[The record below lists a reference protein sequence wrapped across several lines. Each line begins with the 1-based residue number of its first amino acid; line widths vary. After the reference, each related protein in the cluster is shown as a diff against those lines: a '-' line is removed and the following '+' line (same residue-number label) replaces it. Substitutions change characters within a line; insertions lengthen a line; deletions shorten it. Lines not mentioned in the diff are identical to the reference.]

1 MELKRRIKFGS
12 PCEFAISLENE
23 IILDNGKLSN
33 EIDVIIFRMVHKVRI
48 I

>member
-33 EIDVIIFRMVHKVRI
+33 EIDVIILGTQSPYYI
-48 I
+48 N